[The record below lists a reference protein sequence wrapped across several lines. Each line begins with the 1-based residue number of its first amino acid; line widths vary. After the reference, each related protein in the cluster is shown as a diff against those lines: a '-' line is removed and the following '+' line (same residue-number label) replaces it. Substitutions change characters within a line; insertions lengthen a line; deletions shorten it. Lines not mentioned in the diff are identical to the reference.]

1 MFEKNTGNVF
11 QNHGQRFGKG
21 WATFFRGLYML
32 LVSHL
37 FIFSEREIPQ

>member
-21 WATFFRGLYML
+21 WATFFRESNVL
-32 LVSHL
+32 LFSHL
-37 FIFSEREIPQ
+37 FIFSEGEIPQ

>member
-11 QNHGQRFGKG
+11 QNYGQRFGKG
-21 WATFFRGLYML
+21 WATFFRDLYVL

-37 FIFSEREIPQ
+37 FIFSAREIPQ